1 MVPEILLISSNV
13 YPIGAATTGPVP
25 LPCWSG
31 GATWMASVAQSN
43 DACPVVVKAT

>member
-25 LPCWSG
+25 LALLVRRRYLDGIG
-31 GATWMASVAQSN
+31 GASN